1 MIDLHRLA
9 AERGYRITVD
19 ETATIDQARSSRP
32 WLYRIPCRYGFIS
45 VHGPTTLAAWTG
57 NPKMVGKL
65 ISVPGVHVHQRGDTE
80 ARVLFAQAL
89 PSRRRRRNPETPEAS
104 PSSPHRC
111 GAECPIRAG
120 LDEIP
125 IDRAT
130 WRSPFAFSGHG
141 LSLPP
146 IPTQGRESECS
157 C

>member
-80 ARVLFAQAL
+80 ARVLFAPFLLGDVAAIL
-89 PSRRRRRNPETPEAS
+89 RPRKRRRPVLTDVERSARSERMKSLLIERR
-104 PSSPHRC
+104 
-111 GAECPIRAG
+111 GAAP
-120 LDEIP
+120 L
-125 IDRAT
+125 
-130 WRSPFAFSGHG
+130 RSPAMA
-141 LSLPP
+141 
-146 IPTQGRESECS
+146 
-157 C
+157 